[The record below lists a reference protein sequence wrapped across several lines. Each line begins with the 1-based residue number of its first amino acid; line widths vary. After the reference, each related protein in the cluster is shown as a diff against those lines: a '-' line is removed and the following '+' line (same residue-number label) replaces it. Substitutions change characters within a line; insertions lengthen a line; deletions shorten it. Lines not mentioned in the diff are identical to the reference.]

1 MTGMLRESRPGV
13 LTFVGIVLYI
23 KAAIATVTGVAVLI
37 ERNDAAFQS
46 TTGQTAD
53 ELLILALAEFVVAML
68 LFAAA
73 SGIMWGAPWSRIF
86 VAIVLGIRLIVAT
99 YWLITHTGGGMQWNA
114 VISSGIAIFVLW
126 ALFGNEHSQRYFA
139 GYQ

>member
-1 MTGMLRESRPGV
+1 MTGMLRESRSGV